1 MMGPLTE
8 KDAVLQVKDL
18 SIFYKTRRRTVKAV
32 ERVSFE
38 VFPDEIFGLV
48 GESGSGKST
57 LCYGLLRLT
66 KAPGWVESGFVR
78 FKGRNILDLEPEE
91 LRRLRW
97 KEISFI
103 PQGAMS
109 SLNPVVRVRD
119 QMIDVVSDHEGRQ
132 QKAVVNERI
141 DYALEQVN
149 LPGSVASKFPHE
161 LSGGMKQ
168 RVCIAM
174 AVILQP
180 SLVIADEPTSALDVV
195 SQRIVLEMLAEV
207 RSKMKASMILVGHDM
222 ALQAQ
227 VSDRLGI
234 MYGGHFM
241 EIGTV
246 RNIFEDPQHPY
257 TRRLISSIP
266 SIQKKQDVH
275 QLAVSSF
282 SEAEKARFIQGN
294 ALLEVSPGHYVASY
308 D

>member
-1 MMGPLTE
+1 MMNPTAK
-8 KDAVLQVKDL
+8 KDPVLQVKDL
-18 SIFYKTRRRTVKAV
+18 KVYYKTRRGVVRAV
-32 ERVSFE
+32 EQVSFD
-38 VFPDEIFGLV
+38 VYPDEIFGLV

-57 LCYGLLRLT
+57 LCYGLLRLI
-66 KAPGWVESGFVR
+66 KAPGWIDSGSIQY
-78 FKGRNILDLEPEE
+78 KGRNLLDLEPEE
-91 LRRLRW
+91 MRKLRW

-109 SLNPVVRVRD
+109 SLNPVIRVRD
-119 QMIDVVSDHEGRQ
+119 QMADVISDHAGGL
-132 QKAVVNERI
+132 QKSEINARI
-141 DYALEQVN
+141 DTALEQVN
-149 LPGSVASKFPHE
+149 LPGSVAARFPHE

-168 RVCIAM
+168 RVCIAL
-174 AVILQP
+174 AVLLQP

-207 RSKMKASMILVGHDM
+207 RRSMKASMILVGHDM

-246 RNIFEDPQHPY
+246 RNIFEHPQHPY

-282 SEAEKARFIQGN
+282 SEKEKAAFVQGN
-294 ALLEVSPGHYVASY
+294 SLQEVSPGHYVATY